1 MGEGGSVAG
10 SGLITILF
18 TDLVGSTALAQQL
31 GDTAADKLRR
41 DHFDQLRRAVS
52 ATGGTEVKTIG
63 DAMMVSYSSATDA
76 IAGAV
81 AMQQR
86 VHALNDGGGSPTI
99 QMRVGVSA
107 GDATFED
114 GDWFGTPVVEAS
126 RLCDAATGGQIL
138 VADIVRV
145 LAGSRAGH
153 DMSPVADVEGKGLPT
168 PMKACEVVWAP
179 IVSALADRLELAL
192 PPQVTQD
199 DVFGFV
205 GRNDQRDALLGAW
218 KTTMVSGR
226 LAVFVGGEP
235 GIGKTRLVKELC
247 RTAHR
252 EGGTVLWGACDEELA
267 LPYQPFVEAFRWLAE
282 VTPPDVLREL
292 VGALGSELIPLI
304 PDLGQRIPDLE
315 ARLNDDPETERHR
328 LFEAATELL
337 HRLSA
342 REPVVLVLDD
352 LHWARKPT
360 LLLLRHILKSSLP
373 MQLLIVS
380 TYRDT
385 DLDRTHPLSEML
397 ADMRRQT
404 GVERLMLHG
413 LDEVGVQQFLAHVAG
428 HELDERGLAL
438 AGAIAR
444 ETEGNPFFI
453 GEVLRHL
460 SESGALVYRDGRW
473 DSDRD
478 ISNIGIPEGIR
489 EVIGRRLS
497 NLDATAN
504 EVLASAAVIGREF
517 ELRTL
522 SAVAGGTDRVLD
534 AVGAAETASLV
545 EAVNGRPGVYR
556 FAHALVRSALYDEL
570 PTSRR
575 LRLHRDIGLALEHV
589 SDGTTHLTEL
599 ARHFTEAAALGEVDK
614 AVMYCRRAGD
624 AAIADVAYEE
634 AAAHFERALEALEL
648 QEPIDEAL
656 RGHLLMAAG
665 DALYQIADP
674 RGETLLLAA
683 EKSARERGDMPLLAS
698 VFIAL
703 GTNIFVRGI
712 ADVDKHQVALA
723 DHVLAHADQLPPGLH
738 ARVFA
743 TYALELFWGDAQD
756 RRVKLCDQGLAIA
769 RELGDPRVLAH
780 VLYSSSYVV
789 DVAQIDRLD
798 RAMAEASEIIKVAS
812 GIDDSLVCGALCSR
826 AVAYVCNGDIATGE
840 RDLADAE
847 LLAERLRIPQLIAR
861 TKVLRA
867 SQTLLLGH
875 LAEAEV
881 LLADWEAYGAREG
894 ILTGA
899 GAAGIRYR
907 LQYERGELAA
917 LEPILLEM
925 VATQPAVP
933 IWRMALSGVYLQTG
947 RPELAKPH
955 VDAVAA
961 DDFAIVPR
969 NAAFLLTCS
978 SVARIAGQVGSL
990 DAAEAAYR
998 HAAPFDATFPFSG
1011 FGYEYPVGIGVGAAA
1026 TSLGRY
1032 DKAEQHY
1039 GKALALCERAGAT
1052 TYLAATQLHWA
1063 EMLVK
1068 RNEAGDAA
1076 RAREFA
1082 EAALATAERLGL
1094 AYVRK
1099 RAETV
1104 LSG

>member
-1 MGEGGSVAG
+1 MAG

-86 VHALNDGGGSPTI
+86 VHVRNDGSGSPAIT
-99 QMRVGVSA
+99 MRVGVSA
-107 GDATFED
+107 GDATFEE

-126 RLCDAATGGQIL
+126 RLCDAAEGGQIL
-138 VADIVRV
+138 VTDIVRV

-153 DMSPVADVEGKGLPT
+153 EMSPVADVEGKGLPT
-168 PMKACEVVWAP
+168 PMKACEVVWSP
-179 IVSALADRLELAL
+179 IVSALTDQLALAL

-252 EGGTVLWGACDEELA
+252 EGGVVLWGACDEELA
-267 LPYQPFVEAFRWLAE
+267 LPYQPFVEAFRWLADA
-282 VTPPDVLREL
+282 TPPDVLREL
-292 VGALGSELIPLI
+292 VGSLGSELIPLI
-304 PDLGQRIPDLE
+304 PDLAQRIPDLE

-337 HRLSA
+337 HRLSL
-342 REPVVLVLDD
+342 RNPVVLVLDD

-360 LLLLRHILKSSLP
+360 LLLLRHLLKSSLP

-385 DLDRTHPLSEML
+385 DLDRSHPLSEML

-404 GVERLMLHG
+404 GVERLMLRG
-413 LDEVGVQQFLAHVAG
+413 LDVDGVQQFLEHVAG
-428 HELDERGLAL
+428 HSLDERGQGLARV
-438 AGAIAR
+438 IAR

-460 SESGALVYRDGRW
+460 IESGALVFRDGRW
-473 DSDRD
+473 DSDKTID
-478 ISNIGIPEGIR
+478 DIGIPEGVR

-497 NLDATAN
+497 NLDSGTN

-522 SAVAGGTDRVLD
+522 TSVAGGADRVLD

-575 LRLHRDIGLALEHV
+575 LRLHRDIGLALEQV

-614 AVMYCRRAGD
+614 AVVYSRRAGD
-624 AAIADVAYEE
+624 AAISDLAYEE

-674 RGETLLLAA
+674 RGQVLLLDA
-683 EKSARERGDMPLLAS
+683 EKSGRSREDIQLLAN
-698 VFIAL
+698 VFNAL
-703 GTNIFVRGI
+703 GSSILLRGT
-712 ADVDKHQVALA
+712 AEVDAHNVALA
-723 DHVLAHADQLPPGLH
+723 EHVLAHADQLAPGLH
-738 ARVFA
+738 ARVLA
-743 TYALELFWGDAQD
+743 TYALELFWTDDQH
-756 RRVKLCDQGLAIA
+756 RRVELCDQALAIA
-769 RELGDPRVLAH
+769 RELGDPRVLAN
-780 VLYSSSYVV
+780 VLHSSSYAV
-789 DVAQIDRLD
+789 DVSQIDRLD
-798 RAMAEASEIIKVAS
+798 RAMAEATEIIKVAA
-812 GIDDSLVCGALCSR
+812 GFDDALVCSALCSR
-826 AVAYVCNGDIATGE
+826 AIAYVCKGDTAAGE
-840 RDLADAE
+840 RDLSDAS
-847 LLAERLRIPQLIAR
+847 LLAERLRIPQQIAR
-861 TKVLRA
+861 TKILRA
-867 SQTLLLGH
+867 SQALVLGQ
-875 LAEAEV
+875 LDDAEV

-894 ILTGA
+894 IQTAA
-899 GAAGIRYR
+899 GAAGFRYR
-907 LQYERGELAA
+907 LQYERGDLAD
-917 LEPILLEM
+917 LEPLLLG
-925 VATQPAVP
+925 VIAAQPLVP
-933 IWRMALSGVYLQTG
+933 VWRIALCGVYVQTG
-947 RPELAKPH
+947 RPELVTPH
-955 VDAVAA
+955 VEAVAA
-961 DDFAIVPR
+961 DDFAMVQR

-978 SVARIAGQVGSL
+978 GTARIAGLVGAL
-990 DAAEAAYR
+990 GPAEAAYR
-998 HAAPFDATFPFSG
+998 YAAPFDKTFPFSG
-1011 FGYEYPVGIGVGAAA
+1011 VGYEYPVGIGVGTAA
-1026 TSLGRY
+1026 TALGWY
-1032 DKAEQHY
+1032 DKAEQHF
-1039 GKALALCERAGAT
+1039 ANAHALCTRAGAAS
-1052 TYLAATQLHWA
+1052 YVAATEIHWA
-1063 EMLVK
+1063 EMLCK
-1068 RNEAGDAA
+1068 RNGDGDAA
-1076 RAREFA
+1076 RARELA
-1082 EAALATAERLGL
+1082 ASALATSERLGL
-1094 AYVRK
+1094 AYVK
-1099 RAETV
+1099 ACAERV
-1104 LSG
+1104 LSH

>member
-1 MGEGGSVAG
+1 MAS

-52 ATGGTEVKTIG
+52 TTGGTEVKTIG

-86 VHALNDGGGSPTI
+86 VHANNGEGGSPAV
-99 QMRVGVSA
+99 QMRIGVSA
-107 GDATFED
+107 GDATFEE

-138 VADIVRV
+138 VTDIVRV

-153 DMSPVADVEGKGLPT
+153 EMVPVADIEGKGLAT
-168 PMKACEVVWAP
+168 PMKACEVAWSPVA
-179 IVSALADRLELAL
+179 SALGDRIELAL

-205 GRNDQRDALLGAW
+205 GRNEQRDALLGAW

-267 LPYQPFVEAFRWLAE
+267 LPYQPFLEAFRWLADA
-282 VTPPDVLREL
+282 TPPDVLREL

-315 ARLNDDPETERHR
+315 ARLSDDPETERHR

-337 HRLSA
+337 HQLST
-342 REPVVLVLDD
+342 RSPVVLVLDD

-360 LLLLRHILKSSLP
+360 LLLLRHLLKSSLP

-413 LDEVGVQQFLAHVAG
+413 LDEDGVQQFLEGVAG
-428 HELDERGLAL
+428 HAMDQRGQDLARV
-438 AGAIAR
+438 IAR

-460 SESGALVYRDGRW
+460 GESGALVFRDGRW
-473 DSDRD
+473 DSDKTID
-478 ISNIGIPEGIR
+478 DIGIPEGVR

-497 NLDATAN
+497 NLDATTN

-575 LRLHRDIGLALEHV
+575 LRLHRDIGHALEQL

-614 AVMYCRRAGD
+614 AVMYSRRAGE
-624 AAIADVAYEE
+624 AAISDVAYEE

-648 QEPIDEAL
+648 QEPIDEPL
-656 RGHLLMAAG
+656 RCHLLMAAG
-665 DALYQIADP
+665 DALHQIADP
-674 RGETLLLAA
+674 RGLTLLRAA
-683 EKSARERGDMPLLAS
+683 EASGRERNDMELLAN
-698 VFIAL
+698 VFNAL
-703 GTNIFVRGI
+703 GTSIFVRGT
-712 ADVDKHQVALA
+712 AEVDPHNVALA
-723 DHVLAHADQLPPGLH
+723 DFLLARADQLTPALH
-738 ARVFA
+738 ARVLA
-743 TYALELFWGDAQD
+743 TYALELFWTDAQH
-756 RRVKLCDQGLAIA
+756 RRVELCDQALAIA
-769 RELGDPRVLAH
+769 RELGDRRVLAY
-780 VLYSSSYVV
+780 VLHSSSYAA
-789 DVAQIDRLD
+789 DVTQIDRLD
-798 RAMAEASEIIKVAS
+798 RAMEEATEIINVAA
-812 GIDDSLVCGALCSR
+812 GIDDAL
-826 AVAYVCNGDIATGE
+826 VCNGLCVRAISSVCTGDTAAGE
-840 RDLADAE
+840 RDLHDAA

-861 TKVLRA
+861 TKILRA
-867 SQTLLLGH
+867 SHALLLGQ
-875 LAEAEV
+875 LDDCDV
-881 LLADWEAYGAREG
+881 LLADWEAYNAREG
-894 ILTGA
+894 VSNGA
-899 GAAGIRYR
+899 AAAGIRYR
-907 LQYERGELAA
+907 LQYERGDLAD
-917 LEPILLEM
+917 LESLLTDII
-925 VATQPAVP
+925 AAQPLVP
-933 IWRMALSGVYLQTG
+933 VWRMALCGVYLQTG
-947 RPELAKPH
+947 RAELARPH
-955 VDAVAA
+955 VEAVTA
-961 DDFAIVPR
+961 DDFAMVQR
-969 NAAFLLTCS
+969 NGAFLVTCS
-978 SVARIAGQVGSL
+978 AAARVAGMVGAL
-990 DAAEAAYR
+990 EAAETAYNY
-998 HAAPFDATFPFSG
+998 AAPFDKTFPFSG
-1011 FGYEYPVGIGVGAAA
+1011 VGYEYPVGIGVGCAA
-1026 TSLGRY
+1026 TALGWY
-1032 DKAEQHY
+1032 DKAEQHF
-1039 GKALALCERAGAT
+1039 ANSRALCERAGAI
-1052 TYLAATQLHWA
+1052 TYLAATDLHWA

-1068 RNEAGDAA
+1068 RNEVGDAA

-1082 EAALATAERLGL
+1082 ESALAIADRLGL
-1094 AYVRK
+1094 KYIKA
-1099 RAETV
+1099 RAEHV
-1104 LSG
+1104 LSS

>member
-1 MGEGGSVAG
+1 MAG

-86 VHALNDGGGSPTI
+86 VHANNSAGSPAV
-99 QMRVGVSA
+99 QMRIGVSA
-107 GDATFED
+107 GDATYEE

-126 RLCDAATGGQIL
+126 RLCDSATGGQIL

-153 DMSPVADVEGKGLPT
+153 EMVSVADIEGKGLPA
-168 PMKACEVVWAP
+168 PMKACEVAWSPV
-179 IVSALADRLELAL
+179 VSALSDRLELAL

-205 GRNDQRDALLGAW
+205 GRNEQRDALLGAW

-247 RTAHR
+247 RTAHS
-252 EGGTVLWGACDEELA
+252 EGGAVLWGACDEELA
-267 LPYQPFVEAFRWLAE
+267 LPYQPFMEAFRWLADQ
-282 VTPPDVLREL
+282 TPPDVLREL
-292 VGALGSELIPLI
+292 VGSLGSELTPLI
-304 PDLGQRIPDLE
+304 PDLVQRIPDLE
-315 ARLNDDPETERHR
+315 PRLTDDPETERHR

-337 HRLSA
+337 HKLSTLS
-342 REPVVLVLDD
+342 PVVLVLDD

-360 LLLLRHILKSSLP
+360 LLLLRHLLKSTLP
-373 MQLLIVS
+373 MQLLIVA

-397 ADMRRQT
+397 ADMRRQS

-413 LDEVGVQQFLAHVAG
+413 LDEDGVRQFLEHVAG
-428 HELDERGLAL
+428 HALDERGQGLARV
-438 AGAIAR
+438 IAR

-473 DSDRD
+473 DSDKTID
-478 ISNIGIPEGIR
+478 DIGIPEGVR

-497 NLDATAN
+497 NLDSDTN

-522 SAVAGGTDRVLD
+522 STVAGGTDRVLD

-575 LRLHRDIGLALEHV
+575 LRLHRDIGLALEQI

-624 AAIADVAYEE
+624 AAISDLAYEE
-634 AAAHFERALEALEL
+634 AAAHFERALEAIEL

-674 RGETLLLAA
+674 RGEALLLAA
-683 EKSARERGDMPLLAS
+683 ETSGRARDDMQLLANVS
-698 VFIAL
+698 IGL
-703 GTNIFVRGI
+703 GTSLFVRKI
-712 ADVDKHQVALA
+712 HTVDAHHVALA
-723 DHVLAHADQLPPGLH
+723 EHVLAHADQLPPGFH
-738 ARVFA
+738 ARVLA
-743 TYALELFWGDAQD
+743 TYALELFWSDEQH
-756 RRVKLCDQGLAIA
+756 RRVELCDQALAIA

-780 VLYSSSYVV
+780 VLHSSSNAI
-789 DVAQIDRLD
+789 DVSQIDRLD
-798 RAMAEASEIIKVAS
+798 RAMSEATEIIKVAA
-812 GIDDSLVCGALCSR
+812 GFDDALVCSALCSR
-826 AVAYVCNGDIATGE
+826 AIAYFCNGDTAAGE
-840 RDLADAE
+840 RDLDDAE
-847 LLAERLRIPQLIAR
+847 LLADRLRIPQLIAL
-861 TKVLRA
+861 TKVLRTSHA
-867 SQTLLLGH
+867 LLRGQLDNT
-875 LAEAEV
+875 EV

-894 ILTGA
+894 IATSA
-899 GAAGIRYR
+899 SAPSIRYR
-907 LQYERGELAA
+907 LQYERGDLAD
-917 LEPILLEM
+917 LEQLL
-925 VATQPAVP
+925 VDVIASQPLVP
-933 IWRMALSGVYLQTG
+933 IWRMALCGVFLQTG
-947 RPELAKPH
+947 RPELATPH
-955 VDAVAA
+955 VEAIAA
-961 DDFAIVPR
+961 NDFAMVQR
-969 NAAFLLTCS
+969 NAAFVLTCS
-978 SVARIAGQVGSL
+978 SAARIAGQVGAL

-998 HAAPFDATFPFSG
+998 YAAPFDKTFPFSG
-1011 FGYEYPVGIGVGAAA
+1011 VCFEYPVGIGAGAAA
-1026 TSLGRY
+1026 TALGWY
-1032 DKAEQHY
+1032 DKAEQHFAN
-1039 GKALALCERAGAT
+1039 ALELCQRAGAP
-1052 TYLAATQLHWA
+1052 TYLAATQIHWA
-1063 EMLVK
+1063 EMLRK
-1068 RNEAGDAA
+1068 RAGAGDAA
-1076 RAREFA
+1076 RARELA
-1082 EAALATAERLGL
+1082 ESALTTANRLGL
-1094 AYVRK
+1094 AYIRK
-1099 RAETV
+1099 RAEHV
-1104 LSG
+1104 LTS